1 MNINSLVRKNI
12 LELDPYTSAR
22 QFHLEGILLDAN
34 ENPLGSVIDLTK
46 ADDEL
51 ALNRY
56 PDPYHREL
64 RNKLAV
70 YLKIKREN
78 LFIGVGSDEIIDL
91 AIRIFCE
98 PGKDSVMI
106 MEPTYGMYK
115 VACDINN
122 VATVSLQLTDDFQIN
137 QSDVEESFRS
147 DTKLVFVCSPNNP
160 TANLI
165 SKDSILALSE
175 NYNCVVV
182 VDEAYID
189 FAERETLIY
198 EAAELPNLIVMRTIS
213 KVWGLAGVRCGY
225 CAASEEIINF
235 FYKIKLPYNL
245 NKLTASVIIKALDN
259 FGMKEYFKQ
268 EIILQRDYLA
278 KSLREMNGIK
288 RVYPSDTNFI
298 LFEVENPG
306 LVHQSLV
313 DKGIIIRN
321 RSNQVKNCL
330 RVTVGT
336 KEENQKFLDELE
348 KIL

>member
-12 LELDPYTSAR
+12 LELEPYTSAR

-46 ADDEL
+46 ANDEL

-70 YLKIKREN
+70 YLKIKKEN

-137 QSDVEESFRS
+137 RSDVEESFRS

-165 SKDSILALSE
+165 SKDSILALAE

-198 EAAELPNLIVMRTIS
+198 EAAELPNLIVMRTFS

-225 CAASEEIINF
+225 CAASEEIVNF

-245 NKLTASVIIKALDN
+245 NKLTASAIIKALDK
-259 FGMKEYFKQ
+259 FEMKEYFKQ

-330 RVTVGT
+330 RATVGT

>member
-1 MNINSLVRKNI
+1 MNINDLVRKNI
-12 LELDPYTSAR
+12 LELEPYTSAR
-22 QFHLEGILLDAN
+22 QSHLEGILLDAN
-34 ENPLGSVIDLTK
+34 ENPLGSVVDSPD
-46 ADDEL
+46 ADDDL

-64 RNKLAV
+64 KNKLAG
-70 YLKIKREN
+70 YLNVKTEN

-137 QSDVEESFRS
+137 QSAVEKSFRS
-147 DTKLVFVCSPNNP
+147 NIKLVFVCSPNNP

-165 SKDSILALSE
+165 NKDSILALAG

-182 VDEAYID
+182 IDEAYID

-198 EAAELPNLIVMRTIS
+198 EASALPNLIVMRTFS
-213 KVWGLAGVRCGY
+213 KVWGLAGARCGY
-225 CAASEEIINF
+225 CVASKEIINLL
-235 FYKIKLPYNL
+235 YKIKLPYNL
-245 NKLTASVIIKALDN
+245 NKLTASVIIKALDK
-259 FGMKEYFKQ
+259 FEMKEYFKQ
-268 EIILQRDYLA
+268 EIILQRDYLT
-278 KSLREMNGIK
+278 KSLHEMNGIK
-288 RVYPSDTNFI
+288 KVYPSDTNFI
-298 LFEVENPG
+298 LFEVENPK
-306 LVHQSLV
+306 LVYQSLV

>member
-1 MNINSLVRKNI
+1 MNINELVRKNI
-12 LELDPYTSAR
+12 LELEPYTSAR
-22 QFHLEGILLDAN
+22 QSHLEGVLLDAN
-34 ENPLGSVIDLTK
+34 ENALGPVV
-46 ADDEL
+46 DDYDDL

-64 RNKLAV
+64 RNKLAG
-70 YLKIKREN
+70 YLKVKTEN

-137 QSDVEESFRS
+137 HSAVEKSFCNNI
-147 DTKLVFVCSPNNP
+147 KLIFVCSPNNP

-165 SKDSILALSE
+165 SKDSILALAE

-198 EAAELPNLIVMRTIS
+198 EVAALPNLIVMRTFS

-225 CAASEEIINF
+225 CVTSKEIINLL
-235 FYKIKLPYNL
+235 YKIKLPYNL
-245 NKLTASVIIKALDN
+245 NKLTTSAIIKALDK
-259 FGMKEYFKQ
+259 FEMKEYFKQ
-268 EIILQRDYLA
+268 EIISQREYLIE
-278 KSLREMNGIK
+278 SLHRINGIK
-288 RVYPSDTNFI
+288 KVYPSNTNFI

-306 LVHQSLV
+306 LVYQSLV
-313 DKGIIIRN
+313 DKGIVIRN
-321 RSNQVKNCL
+321 RSNQVMNCL

-336 KEENQKFLDELE
+336 QQENQKFLNVLE